1 MDGWAM
7 LEEQQ
12 EQETNN
18 NMRSN
23 GTLVLTGNGKT
34 KEATSLV
41 SR

>member
-18 NMRSN
+18 NMRNN
-23 GTLVLTGNGKT
+23 GTWVLKGSGKT

-41 SR
+41 NK

>member
-18 NMRSN
+18 VRSN
-23 GTLVLTGNGKT
+23 GTWVLKGNGKT
-34 KEATSLV
+34 KEAASLV